1 MRFPADR
8 IGALRRGEITAVVRV
23 SHGMR
28 PSGYRVGH
36 AYAVERVD
44 DVRTEK
50 VILDDDGAPV
60 VSPDTQEPVTL
71 VTYEREVA
79 KIDEWVEVTAR
90 YREQLELLRPEV
102 VAAAGFEELEDLIDT
117 FRADFGGPRWQMVW
131 VLSIKAV
138 HDVPRFMARPDVG
151 GATRTFGGVKRAGNG
166 DYVGGPDNAID
177 DLEAIDEVT
186 LARYAAENR
195 EGNAER
201 ERRRIQRWENLTL
214 AEQVA
219 WLEGA
224 DAQGHDV
231 RRALARV
238 RQDVEVGRKRLMRR
252 AA

>member
-8 IGALRRGEITAVVRV
+8 LGALRRGEITAVVRV
-23 SHGMR
+23 SNGMR

-36 AYAVERVD
+36 AYTIERVE

-50 VILDDDGAPV
+50 VILDDAGAPM
-60 VSPDTQEPVTL
+60 TNAETGEELTL
-71 VTYEREVA
+71 VTYEREVT
-79 KIDEWVEVTAR
+79 KLEEWVEVTGR
-90 YREQLELLRPEV
+90 HRDPLDQLRTEV
-102 VAAAGFEELEDLIDT
+102 VAAAGFESLEELVDS
-117 FRADFGGPRWQMVW
+117 FRADFGGPAWQMVW
-131 VLSIKAV
+131 VLSIKPV
-138 HDVPRFMARPDVG
+138 QDVPRFMARPDVG
-151 GATRTFGGVKRAGNG
+151 GATRTFHGVRRGGNG

-186 LARYAAENR
+186 LARFAAENR
-195 EGNAER
+195 EGDAER
-201 ERRRIQRWENLTL
+201 ERRRAQRWENLTL

-238 RQDVEVGRKRLMRR
+238 RQDVESGRRRLLRR